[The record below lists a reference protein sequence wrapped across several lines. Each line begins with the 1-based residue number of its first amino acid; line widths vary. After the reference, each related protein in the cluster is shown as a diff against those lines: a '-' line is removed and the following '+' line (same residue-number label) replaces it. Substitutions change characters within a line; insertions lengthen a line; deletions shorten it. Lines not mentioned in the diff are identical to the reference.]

1 MRLRLVVF
9 DCDGVLVDSE
19 HIAARVT
26 AECLGEL
33 GWDITPREC
42 MALFTGMTMETA
54 RPLIEARVGPLPP
67 AWLKRLSERSAEAH
81 RTETTPIPGAPEM
94 LRAVNALGLPWRVA
108 SNSRRP
114 SMEVK
119 FRSAGLTGLVEDRF
133 HSVTDGHKGKPA
145 PDLYLAAAA
154 AGGVHPAE
162 CLVVEDSLTGVL
174 AARAAGMAC
183 LSFAPHDDGAVLRE
197 AGAHLVRNLAE
208 LPPIFARAARHGVA
222 HALANSPGDTP

>member
-26 AECLGEL
+26 AECLAEL
-33 GWDITPREC
+33 GWDITPRDC

-54 RPLIEARVGPLPP
+54 RPP
-67 AWLKRLSERSAEAH
+67 AEAH
-81 RTETTPIPGAPEM
+81 RTETTPIPGAPDM

-119 FRSAGLTGLVEDRF
+119 FLSAGLTELVGDRF
-133 HSVTDGHKGKPA
+133 HSVTDGHRGKPE

-154 AGGVHPAE
+154 AGGANPGE

-183 LSFAPHDDGAVLRE
+183 LGFAPHDDGAVLCE
-197 AGAHLVRNLAE
+197 AGAYLVRDLAE
-208 LPPIFARAARHGVA
+208 LPPIFATAVRHGVA
-222 HALANSPGDTP
+222 HALEARP

>member
-1 MRLRLVVF
+1 MSTRLRLVVF

-26 AECLGEL
+26 AECLAEL

-54 RPLIEARVGPLPP
+54 RPVIEARVGPLPP
-67 AWLKRLSERSAEAH
+67 AWLKNLAERSAQAH
-81 RTETTPIPGAPEM
+81 RLETTPMPGAPEM
-94 LRAVNALGLPWRVA
+94 LRALDAMGLPWRVA

-114 SMEVK
+114 SMELK
-119 FRSAGLTGLVEDRF
+119 FAASGLAALIGDRF

-145 PDLYLAAAA
+145 PDLYLAAATA
-154 AGGVHPAE
+154 DGVHPAE

-174 AARAAGMAC
+174 AARAAGMEC
-183 LSFAPHDDGAVLRE
+183 LGFAPHDDGAILAE
-197 AGAHLVRNLAE
+197 AGAHLVRELAA
-208 LPPIFARAARHGVA
+208 LPPIFATAARHGVA
-222 HALANSPGDTP
+222 HALGITR